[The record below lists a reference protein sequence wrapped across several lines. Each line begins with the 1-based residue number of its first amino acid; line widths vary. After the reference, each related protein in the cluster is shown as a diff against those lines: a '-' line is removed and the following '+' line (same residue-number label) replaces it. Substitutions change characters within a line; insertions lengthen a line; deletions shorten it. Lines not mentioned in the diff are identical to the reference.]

1 MNAVWATQL
10 LGYVKQDGTGCLK
23 GSPHLRYL
31 KDKMED
37 WLVKTWSRLEL
48 RCCPWSGRTVE
59 AGAVKFSMSFLAP
72 DYLLT

>member
-1 MNAVWATQL
+1 MQLRFPHFSLLNSVFKIKLNVINAVWATQL

-37 WLVKTWSRLEL
+37 WLVKT
-48 RCCPWSGRTVE
+48 
-59 AGAVKFSMSFLAP
+59 
-72 DYLLT
+72 